1 MKPKSREEDA
11 EQFLLKAD
19 SSDADRE
26 LTPNDAE
33 SDSNDADAEDLKSKM
48 LVMVGK
54 RMLEAKTKTK

>member
-26 LTPNDAE
+26 LIPND
-33 SDSNDADAEDLKSKM
+33 SDSDAEDLKSKM
-48 LVMVGK
+48 LGMVGK
-54 RMLEAKTKTK
+54 RMLEVKTKIK

>member
-33 SDSNDADAEDLKSKM
+33 SDSNDADAEDLKTKM
-48 LVMVGK
+48 LGMVGK

>member
-26 LTPNDAE
+26 LTPND
-33 SDSNDADAEDLKSKM
+33 SDSDAEDLKSKM
-48 LVMVGK
+48 LGMVGK
-54 RMLEAKTKTK
+54 RMLEVKTKIK

>member
-26 LTPNDAE
+26 LTPND
-33 SDSNDADAEDLKSKM
+33 SDSDAEDLKSKM
-48 LVMVGK
+48 LGMVGK
-54 RMLEAKTKTK
+54 RMLEAKTKMK

>member
-26 LTPNDAE
+26 LTPND
-33 SDSNDADAEDLKSKM
+33 SDSDAEDLKSKM
-48 LVMVGK
+48 LGMVGK
-54 RMLEAKTKTK
+54 RMLEAKTKIK

>member
-26 LTPNDAE
+26 LTPNDAD
-33 SDSNDADAEDLKSKM
+33 SDSDAEDLKSKM
-48 LVMVGK
+48 LGMVGK
-54 RMLEAKTKTK
+54 RMLEAKTKIK